1 VHFDTTTHSADA
13 VALLVAR
20 YGADHVLLGTDYP
33 FDMGETDPVSLIADT
48 GLDAAQSEL
57 VLGGNLA
64 RLLGIGAGV

>member
-1 VHFDTTTHSADA
+1 
-13 VALLVAR
+13 
-20 YGADHVLLGTDYP
+20 
-33 FDMGETDPVSLIADT
+33 LIADT